1 MFIECIS
8 NATSIIKGIWSDPL
22 CKETNARFTASSK
35 SLSVHPGQ
43 RTSCVY
49 LSNSVKITVKSY
61 CVLLYCM
68 NTTKLT
74 LLWSVKSPKGTVVNR
89 TPHST
94 NGGSLSQVSPDQKN
108 YNKNIILYPILIK
121 IMNLTCHLSSISSLL
136 PFTGALE
143 TGWTKT

>member
-1 MFIECIS
+1 MFFLLNYKCLYFLIYLYSDLARGILKVSVKIMFIECIS

-94 NGGSLSQVSPDQKN
+94 MEG
-108 YNKNIILYPILIK
+108 
-121 IMNLTCHLSSISSLL
+121 
-136 PFTGALE
+136 PFH
-143 TGWTKT
+143 K